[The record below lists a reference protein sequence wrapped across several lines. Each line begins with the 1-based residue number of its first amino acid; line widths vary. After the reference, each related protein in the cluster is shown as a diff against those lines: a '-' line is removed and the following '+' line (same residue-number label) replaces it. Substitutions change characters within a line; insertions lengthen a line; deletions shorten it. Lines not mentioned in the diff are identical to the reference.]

1 MVAVQLRLELP
12 DALAREAENSH
23 LLSSAAIEE
32 LLRSELRRRRIADL
46 LVTADR
52 LALGDEPPLSPGDI
66 EAEIQ
71 AVRAERRSAGAG
83 RR

>member
-12 DALAREAENSH
+12 DALAREAETLH
-23 LLSSAAIEE
+23 LLSPGAIEG
-32 LLRSELRRRRIADL
+32 LLRAELRRRRVGDL
-46 LVTADR
+46 LATADR
-52 LALGDEPPLSPGDI
+52 LALADGPPLTPAEV

-71 AVRAERRSAGAG
+71 AARAARRLAGAG